1 MACPEC
7 VGRSSL
13 KPDGGDSGRSICH
26 EQILELHIL
35 EPNAIAMQQMF
46 VSNHREATQSE
57 ILTAEPSLPTAQKT
71 TWCESLKFLNI
82 RAMVKSLQRPAAKR
96 PSSQRTVAKPQFP
109 KALVIN
115 LARRRDRWT
124 EVENRLQHIKGLDFE
139 RLEAVDGTLDPIGT
153 SEVGQSWTT
162 AANWHYV
169 TRTFKGGKK
178 CGYQVKELQLTIGE
192 RGCAASHVM
201 AWQRCCAWRKP
212 ILVLEDDA
220 RPTGTFAKTL
230 SKALKEVRRSS
241 PHVLWLGYV
250 QAAPWRRRVGPT
262 VREAEYLW
270 TTVAYILWPAG
281 ARKLLAELPVNQPVD
296 NFMSHLMAARK
307 LRGFA
312 IVPKVV
318 SQAKGWNEDNDVVHS
333 DDAAWAQDCG
343 A

>member
-1 MACPEC
+1 
-7 VGRSSL
+7 
-13 KPDGGDSGRSICH
+13 
-26 EQILELHIL
+26 
-35 EPNAIAMQQMF
+35 
-46 VSNHREATQSE
+46 
-57 ILTAEPSLPTAQKT
+57 
-71 TWCESLKFLNI
+71 
-82 RAMVKSLQRPAAKR
+82 MVKSLQRPAAKR

-115 LARRRDRWT
+115 LARREDRWK
-124 EVENRLQHIKGLDFE
+124 EVENRLQHIKGLNFE
-139 RLEAVDGTLDPIGT
+139 RLEAVDGTLDPIRA

-178 CGYQVKELQLTIGE
+178 CGYKVKELQLTTGE

-201 AWQRCCAWRKP
+201 VWQRCCAWRKP
-212 ILVLEDDA
+212 VLVLEDDA

-250 QAAPWRRRVGPT
+250 KAAPWRRKVGPT

-312 IVPKVV
+312 IAPKVV

-333 DDAAWAQDCG
+333 DDAAWVQDCG
-343 A
+343 V